1 MSELDDKIHEL
12 IDAYKKEVLHKFFPS
27 AKFKE
32 AGSITSNNIPPRT
45 FDAVISNEGLFENT
59 DYKFN
64 PNTQFIH
71 FTSLPSLSQILQS
84 GFLRMSDFNCLSD
97 KSELLFGS
105 NVFSDCDND
114 KIKEAKANIFSLSA
128 CLSDRETLNN
138 QHMWNKYACKGMGC
152 AIEYKFISTNI
163 HDMVFGKI
171 LYGKRDL
178 KNLRKLKKLNEK
190 FKKDYYF
197 EIADLPMLL
206 LKASAFHKQC
216 KFKSEKE
223 VRLLFYNETT
233 GPNYFIHRNHYKDF
247 NSDQKVRNFI
257 KLYIKGKNPN
267 LPASHPK
274 YENDLIYEPEI
285 EISRVIIG
293 PNCCDI
299 LNTAEHIKQKQTTLN
314 INFDIWY
321 KNQTGAV
328 IKLDF

>member
-138 QHMWNKYACKGMGC
+138 QHMWNQYACQGMGC

-190 FKKDYYF
+190 FKKDYDF
-197 EIADLPMLL
+197 EVTDLPMLL
-206 LKASAFHKQC
+206 LKVSAFHK
-216 KFKSEKE
+216 KFKFHSENE
-223 VRLLFYNETT
+223 VRLLFFND
-233 GPNYFIHRNHYKDF
+233 GFFSKDSIHRNHYVDLY
-247 NSDQKVRNFI
+247 SDQQVRNFI
-257 KLYIKGKNPN
+257 RLPIAGKNNNVNKDTIN
-267 LPASHPK
+267 LEKELGFSPQ
-274 YENDLIYEPEI
+274 I

-293 PNCCDI
+293 PNNPKPFEVAKLLD
-299 LNTAEHIKQKQTTLN
+299 Q
-314 INFDIWY
+314 F
-321 KNQTGAV
+321 KNQQGYNFE
-328 IKLDF
+328 ICFWKK